1 MTEIVRTLL
10 EVTLADGTAVRWA
23 IEEGDE
29 DALLQKL
36 VDQFGQPDTIR
47 A

>member
-1 MTEIVRTLL
+1 ML
-10 EVTLADGTAVRWA
+10 EVTLADGTVVRWG
-23 IEEGDE
+23 IEEDNE
-29 DALLQKL
+29 DRVLEKL